1 VARAGFF
8 DDNRNRAYPFI
19 TGTAGRP
26 ISGVTTLINLPN
38 SAIVDCGFTFGPN
51 VDFDHKL
58 HVVYLKQLRRVGN
71 AFFFEFASTCPALAY
86 ATLTFTRTTT
96 SDAYLTE
103 FTDSGLDGL
112 SLSGSEVDALIEST
126 FQSLWTGFL
135 VTGPLDELTAFV
147 ASNTTLTGTLADCVL
162 EPALTR
168 SSYKSAVT
176 SINVANNDRTRYEN
190 PDYCPELVW
199 PFPTNII
206 FIDSVFLRDLVL
218 FQPGYN
224 ADIKQN
230 IRDGSITFA
239 AKVGAGEGQPCE
251 EIPLFET
258 EVPLAGISGLLSG
271 GPACGETIQTINGV
285 SKSNFTIQGSNG
297 VQIESVPEENKL
309 IIDINLAGVAVV
321 IPESLS
327 PA

>member
-1 VARAGFF
+1 M
-8 DDNRNRAYPFI
+8 
-19 TGTAGRP
+19 
-26 ISGVTTLINLPN
+26 
-38 SAIVDCGFTFGPN
+38 
-51 VDFDHKL
+51 
-58 HVVYLKQLRRVGN
+58 
-71 AFFFEFASTCPALAY
+71 
-86 ATLTFTRTTT
+86 
-96 SDAYLTE
+96 
-103 FTDSGLDGL
+103 
-112 SLSGSEVDALIEST
+112 
-126 FQSLWTGFL
+126 
-135 VTGPLDELTAFV
+135 
-147 ASNTTLTGTLADCVL
+147 
-162 EPALTR
+162 
-168 SSYKSAVT
+168 
-176 SINVANNDRTRYEN
+176 
-190 PDYCPELVW
+190 
-199 PFPTNII
+199 
-206 FIDSVFLRDLVL
+206 

-321 IPESLS
+321 VPASLS